1 MWIRCQLPLILFG
14 ICAATQNK
22 LVGRGLHGILTA
34 TKLQNLAANFGTTYL
49 GGQHI
54 QQQHAD
60 IGDAKRV
67 RGPQLPLPAADPQC
81 QEEIFP
87 KEGKLSII
95 SRKLLRN

>member
-1 MWIRCQLPLILFG
+1 MGTILLSLDLFD
-14 ICAATQNK
+14 IYEAARNK

-34 TKLQNLAANFGTTYL
+34 TKLQNLAANFGTTSF

-67 RGPQLPLPAADPQC
+67 RGPQLPLPADPQC